1 MTTQDRREYIGGS
14 DAAAIMGVS
23 KWATPLQCYLEKI
36 GEAPPREPDD
46 QREKIFRRG
55 KRLEPIV
62 IDMLIDEYG
71 LQVTKRS
78 PPENPNRYHHPDYD
92 FLRAEIDFEFLVDRN
107 IVEQCDGMIDP
118 ALIGTIQNG
127 EIKTSHP
134 NASGNWGEMFTEEIP
149 IEYAAQ
155 SMHGLMVT
163 NRHFCLYGT
172 LVGADDLSLYG
183 VRRDDET
190 ITGMLSRELQFWR
203 CVQDRIP
210 PDPSTMADVLGLM
223 YRIKGR
229 PIEATGAIAEAVAN
243 LKQIKSSIKAFE
255 ADEDRVKFEIAAFI
269 FQNLKELQERDPRV
283 SLEDATALEFAGRT
297 LLTWKMQEANRI
309 DTKRL
314 RAEVPDIAEQFTN
327 TTHSR
332 VMRIK

>member
-1 MTTQDRREYIGGS
+1 MTTFNRRDYIGGS

-23 KWATPLQCYLEKI
+23 KWATPLQCYLAKI
-36 GEAPPREPDD
+36 GEAPARAPDD
-46 QREKIFRRG
+46 QRERIFARG

-62 IDMLIDEYG
+62 IDMLTDEFG

-78 PPENPNRYHHPDYD
+78 PPENPNRYRHPDYD
-92 FLRAEIDFEFLVDRN
+92 YLRAEIDFEFMVDRN

-118 ALIGTIQNG
+118 ALIGTKQNG

-134 NASGNWGEMFTEEIP
+134 NAAGNWGEMFTEEIP

-163 NRHFCLYGT
+163 NRQFCLYGT

-190 ITGMLSRELQFWR
+190 IAGMLSKELQFWR
-203 CVQDRIP
+203 CVQGRMP
-210 PDPSTMADVLGLM
+210 PDPSTMGDVLGLM
-223 YRIKGR
+223 YRVKGR
-229 PIEATGAIAEAVAN
+229 PIEATAALADTAAR
-243 LKQIKSSIKAFE
+243 LKQVNGSIKTMGEE
-255 ADEDRVKFEIAAFI
+255 AEQLKFEIGSFI
-269 FQNLKELQERDPRV
+269 FRNLAELQARDPQV
-283 SLEDATALEFAGRT
+283 TLEDATALMYGGKT

-314 RAEVPDIAEQFTN
+314 RSEAPDVADRFTN
-327 TTHSR
+327 ITHSR